1 MEKGVDVNEEMC
13 ESTLMSVNNTA
24 GNEGT
29 LSIVGE
35 RPDPVVPFDDRGAA
49 EIGGAAADCKSV
61 PERVNNGGSTP
72 SPSTNKTDYTKR
84 RAWLN
89 AEEELLKRYYCVPF
103 KMSIPWIAKV
113 LRRTPTAVQRK
124 ILTMKLRRVGLKN
137 RGLKEWLKMGGS
149 LELPESVVGVTNI
162 TEADRRDA
170 AKLDAELRKIN
181 EVEAEIQKMLEA
193 NEEA

>member
-1 MEKGVDVNEEMC
+1 MCRLGTCHIEVEKGVDVNDELC

-29 LSIVGE
+29 DGDPGNASSQCVPVPGTDSTGE
-35 RPDPVVPFDDRGAA
+35 RPDPVVP
-49 EIGGAAADCKSV
+49 
-61 PERVNNGGSTP
+61 
-72 SPSTNKTDYTKR
+72 STNKTDYAKR
-84 RAWLN
+84 RPWLN

-124 ILTMKLRRVGLKN
+124 ILAMKLRRVGLKN
-137 RGLKEWLKMGGS
+137 RGLKEWLRNGGS

-181 EVEAEIQKMLEA
+181 EVEAEIKRMME
-193 NEEA
+193 

>member
-1 MEKGVDVNEEMC
+1 
-13 ESTLMSVNNTA
+13 
-24 GNEGT
+24 
-29 LSIVGE
+29 
-35 RPDPVVPFDDRGAA
+35 
-49 EIGGAAADCKSV
+49 
-61 PERVNNGGSTP
+61 
-72 SPSTNKTDYTKR
+72 
-84 RAWLN
+84 
-89 AEEELLKRYYCVPF
+89 
-103 KMSIPWIAKV
+103 MSIPWIAKV

-181 EVEAEIQKMLEA
+181 EVEAEIQKMLE
-193 NEEA
+193 NE

>member
-1 MEKGVDVNEEMC
+1 M
-13 ESTLMSVNNTA
+13 
-24 GNEGT
+24 
-29 LSIVGE
+29 
-35 RPDPVVPFDDRGAA
+35 
-49 EIGGAAADCKSV
+49 
-61 PERVNNGGSTP
+61 
-72 SPSTNKTDYTKR
+72 TDYAKR

-103 KMSIPWIAKV
+103 KMSIPWIAQV
-113 LRRTPTAVQRK
+113 LRRTPTAVQKK
-124 ILTMKLRRVGLKN
+124 ILAMKLRRVGLKN
-137 RGLKEWLKMGGS
+137 RGLKEWLRNGGS

>member
-1 MEKGVDVNEEMC
+1 MEKGVDVNKEIC
-13 ESTLMSVNNTA
+13 ESTLMSVSNTA
-24 GNEGT
+24 CNEGT
-29 LSIVGE
+29 TGNSGGE
-35 RPDPVVPFDDRGAA
+35 RPDQAV
-49 EIGGAAADCKSV
+49 
-61 PERVNNGGSTP
+61 
-72 SPSTNKTDYTKR
+72 PSTNKTDYAKR

-103 KMSIPWIAKV
+103 KMSIPWIAGV
-113 LRRTPTAVQRK
+113 LRRTPTAVQKK
-124 ILTMKLRRVGLKN
+124 ILAMKLRRVGLKN
-137 RGLKEWLKMGGS
+137 RGLKEWLRNGGS

>member
-1 MEKGVDVNEEMC
+1 VEKGVDVNDAIC

-29 LSIVGE
+29 TGNSGGE
-35 RPDPVVPFDDRGAA
+35 RPDPVVPFETAGWPSGKAS
-49 EIGGAAADCKSV
+49 GSY
-61 PERVNNGGSTP
+61 PEDTGSTP
-72 SPSTNKTDYTKR
+72 VPATNRPDYAKR
-84 RAWLN
+84 RPWLN

-113 LRRTPTAVQRK
+113 LRRTPTAVQKK
-124 ILTMKLRRVGLKN
+124 ILAMKLRRVGLKN
-137 RGLKEWLKMGGS
+137 RGLKEWLRNGGS

-170 AKLDAELRKIN
+170 ARLDAELRKIN

-193 NEEA
+193 NE